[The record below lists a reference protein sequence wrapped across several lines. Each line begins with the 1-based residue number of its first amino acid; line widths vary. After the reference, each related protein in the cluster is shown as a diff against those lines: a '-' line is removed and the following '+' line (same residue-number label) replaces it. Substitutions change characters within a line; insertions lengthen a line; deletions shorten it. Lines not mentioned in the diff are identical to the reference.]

1 MVENELCRAIREL
14 VTDAVK
20 DFALPTKPEARD
32 AEGELRAPTVING
45 YLPPKRSGAPDDFP
59 FVVVR
64 ADEGTTDNEGTEVQ
78 VSIIVGSYT
87 QEYDGHEYCLNVMN
101 RIRTALCSLPFGTLK
116 GRYVLQLPVKW
127 SGYAEQPWP
136 YWQIDMTT
144 TWLIHAP
151 QTIEDF

>member
-14 VTDAVK
+14 VADAVN
-20 DFALPTKPEARD
+20 DFALPTKPVGQN

-45 YLPPKRSGAPDDFP
+45 YLPPKRAKAPDDFP

-64 ADEGTTDNEGTEVQ
+64 ADEGTTDGEGTEVQ
-78 VSIIVGSYT
+78 VSIIVGAYT
-87 QEYDGHEYCLNVMN
+87 EEYDGHEYCLNVMT
-101 RIRTALCSLPFGTLK
+101 RIRTALCSLPFSTLK
-116 GRYVLQLPVKW
+116 NRYVLQLPVKW

>member
-1 MVENELCRAIREL
+1 MVENELCRAIRDL
-14 VTDAVK
+14 VADAVK
-20 DFALPTKPEARD
+20 DFALPVKAVGQN

-45 YLPPKRSGAPDDFP
+45 YLPPKRAKAPDDFP

-87 QEYDGHEYCLNVMN
+87 QEYDGHEYCLNVMT
-101 RIRTALCSLPFGTLK
+101 RIRTALCSLPSMTLK
-116 GRYVLQLPVKW
+116 KRYVLQLPVKW

>member
-14 VTDAVK
+14 VADAVK

-32 AEGELRAPTVING
+32 VEGELRAPTVING
-45 YLPPKRSGAPDDFP
+45 YLPPKRSGVPDDFP

-87 QEYDGHEYCLNVMN
+87 QEYDGHEYCLNVMT
-101 RIRTALCSLPFGTLK
+101 RIRTALCSLPLGTLK
-116 GRYVLQLPVKW
+116 NRYVLQLPVKW

>member
-14 VTDAVK
+14 VADAVK

-45 YLPPKRSGAPDDFP
+45 YLPPKRSGADNDFP

-64 ADEGTTDNEGTEVQ
+64 ADEGTTDDEGTEVQ
-78 VSIIVGSYT
+78 VSIIVGAYT
-87 QEYDGHEYCLNVMN
+87 EEYDGHEYCLNVMN
-101 RIRTALCSLPFGTLK
+101 RIRTVLCSLPFGTLK
-116 GRYVLQLPVKW
+116 NRYVLQLPVKW